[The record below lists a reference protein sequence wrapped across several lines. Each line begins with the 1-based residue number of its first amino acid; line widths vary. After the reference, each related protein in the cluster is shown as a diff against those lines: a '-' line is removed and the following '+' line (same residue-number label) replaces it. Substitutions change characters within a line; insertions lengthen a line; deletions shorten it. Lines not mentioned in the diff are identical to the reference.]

1 LRNRLQRIEVLTDRA
16 FTDPVGLA
24 EIYVAATAARLTLT
38 LEA

>member
-1 LRNRLQRIEVLTDRA
+1 VSSRPQRIEVLTDRS

-24 EIYVAATAARLTLT
+24 EICVAATAARLTLT